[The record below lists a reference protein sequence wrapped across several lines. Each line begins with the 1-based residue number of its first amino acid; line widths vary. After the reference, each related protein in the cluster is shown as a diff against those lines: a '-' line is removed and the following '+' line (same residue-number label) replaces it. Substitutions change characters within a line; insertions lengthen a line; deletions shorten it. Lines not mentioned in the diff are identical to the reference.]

1 VCALAAVPLGA
12 LLAAACLVFRPVEI
26 VAPEAAPAVKSSATG
41 AASAPAPAFSARR
54 EAGRVYYVTGS
65 RDRAKGVRWMLKRQQ
80 LFEGTV
86 REVVFNEDE
95 LNLWFAWEPVGAPAP
110 ARGARSEW
118 VEMQGIDF
126 RIADG
131 ALCVGL
137 PASIAAGP
145 RRVPVLIQTR
155 GGFAK
160 RDDGLVMYAPDE
172 IWVGAFPLH
181 RVPRATQ
188 LLMARIPGRHA
199 LPGAGM
205 DLWRKISRVTITGR
219 EMRVEMTNGRP

>member
-1 VCALAAVPLGA
+1 MSAAPSRRESFVCALAAVPLGA

-26 VAPEAAPAVKSSATG
+26 VAPP
-41 AASAPAPAFSARR
+41 PAFSGR

-80 LFEGTV
+80 LFEGTA

-95 LNLWFAWEPVGAPAP
+95 LNLWFAWEPVGAPLPAHG
-110 ARGARSEW
+110 ARGEW
-118 VEMQGIDF
+118 VEVQGIDF

-137 PASIAAGP
+137 PSKVAAGP
-145 RRVPVLIQTR
+145 RRVPVLIQAR
-155 GGFAK
+155 GGFAR

-181 RVPRATQ
+181 RVPWATQ
-188 LLMARIPGRHA
+188 LLMARMPGRQA
-199 LPGAGM
+199 IPGAGM
-205 DLWRKISRVTITGR
+205 DLWRKISRVTIAGR
-219 EMRVEMTNGRP
+219 EMRVEMNNGRP